1 MAYNK
6 HKSEVAWK
14 KQKEKEEEMLRQLHW
29 DEDKI
34 KELRR
39 FDWDDFKRERKILER
54 QAATD
59 AAFFNALPTVDKKEY
74 ETLEDLID
82 EISNIDLIL
91 YLRSLDTKSSKILVL
106 RMKGFRNK
114 EIAYLLNIN
123 EKTVRRKIQ
132 KMRKD
137 LENILEMSVF
147 D

>member
-14 KQKEKEEEMLRQLHW
+14 KQKEKEEKILRELYW

-39 FDWDDFKRERKILER
+39 LDWDDFKRERKIMER

-59 AAFFNALPTVDKKEY
+59 AAFFNAVPAVDNKEY
-74 ETLEDLID
+74 ETIEDLID
-82 EISNIDLIL
+82 EISNVELIL
-91 YLRSLDTKSSKILVL
+91 YLRSLDTKCSKILMM
-106 RMKGFRNK
+106 RMKGFRNQ
-114 EIAYLLNIN
+114 EIAYLLDIN

-132 KMRKD
+132 KMRKELKVLYD
-137 LENILEMSVF
+137 GEL
-147 D
+147 